1 MNTIAEHKQTKKSN
15 KMNIHQTLGK
25 HILAD
30 GMNIVLDLEKSNGN
44 WVVDEITNEKY
55 LDLFTMFASTS
66 IGYNHPHLVNQIEFL
81 GKMAIQKPT
90 LSDVYTKEYADFMET
105 FARVAMPEYLQYAFF
120 VEGGTLAV
128 ENALKTAFDWK
139 TRKNFI
145 DGHNEEADIVI
156 HFKESFHGRSGYT
169 LSLTN
174 TSDPRKHMYFPKFDW
189 PRIINPKLH
198 FPIDKENLEETIEK
212 EHHAK
217 QQIETAFKKY
227 GNRVACII
235 VETLQGEGGDN
246 YFRKEFHEYLR
257 EITEKNDAFLIYDE
271 VQCGLGIT
279 GKMWAHE
286 HYGVK
291 PDIMTF
297 GKKSQ
302 VCGILANKEKLD
314 QIPNNVFKESSR
326 LNSTFGGNFI
336 DFIRFKMI
344 LEVYEQENLVENA
357 KIQGEYLLKK
367 LHELQAKHHDL
378 ISNVR
383 GLGLWCAFDFP
394 NPEIRAAFLKESFN
408 NKVILLPCGDYS
420 IRFRPHLTITS
431 DLIDEAIERIDR
443 SLNAVI

>member
-44 WVVDEITNEKY
+44 WVVDEITGEKY

-81 GKMAIQKPT
+81 GKMAVQKPT

-105 FARVAMPEYLQYAFF
+105 FARVAMPDYLQYAFF

-128 ENALKTAFDWK
+128 ENALKAAFDWK
-139 TRKNFI
+139 TRKNLMN
-145 DGHNEEADIVI
+145 GQNEEADIVI

-212 EHHAK
+212 EYHAK
-217 QQIETAFKKY
+217 QQIESAFKKY

-367 LHELQAKHHDL
+367 LHELQTKHHDL

>member
-30 GMNIVLDLEKSNGN
+30 GMNIVLDLEKSHGN
-44 WVVDEITNEKY
+44 WVVDEITGEKY

-105 FARVAMPEYLQYAFF
+105 FSRVAMPEYLQYAFF

-128 ENALKTAFDWK
+128 ENALKAAFDWK

-217 QQIETAFKKY
+217 EQIETSFKKY

-357 KIQGEYLLKK
+357 KVQGEYLLNK
-367 LHELQAKHHDL
+367 LHQLQAKHHDL

-394 NPEIRAAFLKESFN
+394 NPEIRAAFLKESFK
-408 NKVILLPCGDYS
+408 NKTILLPCGDYS

-431 DLIDEAIERIDR
+431 ELIDEAIERIDT

>member
-44 WVVDEITNEKY
+44 WVVDEITGEKY

-81 GKMAIQKPT
+81 GKMAVQKPT

-105 FARVAMPEYLQYAFF
+105 FARVAMPDYLQYAFF

-139 TRKNFI
+139 TRKNLMN
-145 DGHNEEADIVI
+145 GQNEEADIVI

-217 QQIETAFKKY
+217 QQIESAFKKY